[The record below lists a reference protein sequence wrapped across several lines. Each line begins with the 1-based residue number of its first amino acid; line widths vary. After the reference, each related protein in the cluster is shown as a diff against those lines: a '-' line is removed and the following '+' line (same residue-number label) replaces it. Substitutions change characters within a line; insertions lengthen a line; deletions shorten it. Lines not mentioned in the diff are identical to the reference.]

1 MEINGVKFEDEN
13 QYEAVKRIVNTFKIE
28 DMNPSFERVQ
38 GIKDLIDGKVTPN
51 DLIKKYSDVRE
62 A

>member
-13 QYEAVKRIVNTFKIE
+13 QYKAVKRIVNTLKIE

-51 DLIKKYSDVRE
+51 DLMKKYSDVRE